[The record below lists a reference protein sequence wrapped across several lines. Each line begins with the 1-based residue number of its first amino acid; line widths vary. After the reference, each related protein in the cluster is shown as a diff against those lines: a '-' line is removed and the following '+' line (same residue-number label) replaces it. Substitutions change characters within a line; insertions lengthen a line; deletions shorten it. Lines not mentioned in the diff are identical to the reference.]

1 MCDNNCN
8 YNCYRP
14 YCKCMIGPTGPQ
26 GCIGPIGPTGATG
39 PTGISGLI
47 GVTGPTGSTGAIGPT
62 GPTGSTGATGPTGPV
77 LSLGGMQVQVT
88 RSANILDNYNVIFD
102 KIIADASTNITY
114 NSNNGQFTISKLGVY
129 YISWWINFDGID
141 GDEKLCFSIVTS
153 SGEYISSYSP
163 NGTGQIYG
171 NAILNVLSVPFIFQL
186 ANTTKATVSLSTTP
200 ITGDLAII
208 SLNN

>member
-8 YNCYRP
+8 YSCYKP

-47 GVTGPTGSTGAIGPT
+47 GVTGPTGM
-62 GPTGSTGATGPTGPV
+62 TGPTGPV

-102 KIIADASTNITY
+102 KIIKDASTNITY
-114 NSNNGQFTISKLGVY
+114 NSNNGQFIISKLGVY

-186 ANTTKATVSLSTTP
+186 ANTTKASVSLSTTP